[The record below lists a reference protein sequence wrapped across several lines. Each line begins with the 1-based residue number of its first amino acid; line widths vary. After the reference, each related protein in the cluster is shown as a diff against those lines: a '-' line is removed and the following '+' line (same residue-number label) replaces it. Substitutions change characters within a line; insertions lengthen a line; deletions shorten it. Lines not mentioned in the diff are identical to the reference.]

1 MSEMLKTRHLT
12 GALPPC
18 ALVRALPPGLIGG
31 LIGPVSICFHNK
43 QSLFFFVFYIGI
55 GVQVHSVLLWC
66 DKVVR
71 KERWRLS
78 LESYDSSSHL

>member
-43 QSLFFFVFYIGI
+43 QTLSYVPDCL
-55 GVQVHSVLLWC
+55 SVDRCILYRDRCTGPLGTPL
-66 DKVVR
+66 V
-71 KERWRLS
+71 
-78 LESYDSSSHL
+78 